1 MKEAIKK
8 NKPKR
13 QPMEK
18 KKIFAN
24 DMISN
29 VLISKIY

>member
-1 MKEAIKK
+1 MKELFK
-8 NKPKR
+8 KPKR

-24 DMISN
+24 DVINN